1 MSSPPQKKKRKE
13 TDKNISLVKKRNVTL
28 KAKLLQALEITTESV
43 CESLHLFLCAY
54 IHMSSQKIFS
64 IVLCGCVVIVAF
76 STHPFVVIH
85 PGCCTNGQNVVSS
98 FSLL

>member
-1 MSSPPQKKKRKE
+1 MSSPLQKKKKKE
-13 TDKNISLVKKRNVTL
+13 TNKNISFVKKRDVTL
-28 KAKLLQALEITTESV
+28 KAKLLRPLETTTESV

-64 IVLCGCVVIVAF
+64 TISCGFIVIVAF
-76 STHPFVVIH
+76 FSHPFVVIH